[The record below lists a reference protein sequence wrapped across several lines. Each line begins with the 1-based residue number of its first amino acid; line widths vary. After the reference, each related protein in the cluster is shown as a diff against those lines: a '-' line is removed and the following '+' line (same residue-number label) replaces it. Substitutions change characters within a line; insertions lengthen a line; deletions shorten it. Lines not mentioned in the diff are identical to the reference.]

1 MSRAISTNTW
11 LFTCHIFIEME
22 MSKKGV
28 VVKKT
33 WRGSSP
39 SSFVPGSG
47 SDASVALTWQSQYE
61 AEHGNV
67 DDVAKV
73 FGNLSTFL
81 FLLLLPSLP
90 LCPPLLRRSEPL
102 LRRPSRL
109 PFDLNITD

>member
-1 MSRAISTNTW
+1 MVTRV
-11 LFTCHIFIEME
+11 L
-22 MSKKGV
+22 
-28 VVKKT
+28 VKKT

-73 FGNLSTFL
+73 FGVRKLINFRFKMSF
-81 FLLLLPSLP
+81 F
-90 LCPPLLRRSEPL
+90 RSKDME
-102 LRRPSRL
+102 RI
-109 PFDLNITD
+109 F